1 MARVG
6 FIARMD
12 TLGHWE
18 DPRTAL
24 HYARAA
30 VQVGLWHSERILTGR
45 HLARSSRIL
54 ELGCGGGR
62 IALGL
67 AQAGWADVT
76 PTDVSASMVDLA
88 NGVFAESGS
97 SLRAIQADARAL
109 PFPDGAFDAAI
120 FGFNGL
126 MCIRGREDRA
136 RALRDIRRVLRP
148 DGLLLL
154 TAHDRE
160 CGESREH
167 WRGAVAPADGE
178 LGDRWHGSESSPVFI
193 HAGTLAETSAELTE
207 AGFTVIESA
216 MRSAI
221 ADEPPEVRAFS
232 DDTRWFVA
240 RAPRVK

>member
-1 MARVG
+1 MARVA
-6 FIARMD
+6 FITHMD
-12 TLGHWE
+12 PLGHWE
-18 DPRTAL
+18 DLGTAV

-30 VQVGLWHSERILTGR
+30 VQVGLWKSEQILIKR
-45 HLARSSRIL
+45 YLPKPSRIL

-67 AQAGWADVT
+67 EQAGWTNLFA
-76 PTDVSASMVDLA
+76 TDVASSMVNLA
-88 NGVFAESGS
+88 NGVFAERGS

-109 PFPDGAFDAAI
+109 PFAGDTFDAAI

-126 MCIRGREDRA
+126 MCIRGRNERA
-136 RALRDIRRVLRP
+136 RALREIYRVLTP
-148 DGLLLL
+148 QGILLL

-167 WRGAVAPADGE
+167 WRKAVAPADGE
-178 LGDRWHGSESSPVFI
+178 LGDRWHDSDSGPVFI
-193 HAGTLAETSAELTE
+193 HGGTLTETSAELTE

-232 DDTRWFVA
+232 DDTRWFVV
-240 RAPRVK
+240 RKT